1 MLFPPCF
8 EASRVLDDDSVVDW
22 SENVYAKDILEN
34 KNVEA
39 SSASYLDL
47 SSRCR
52 VGCLLSD
59 DEARFKEDLKR
70 AVRIRLKIL
79 CKDL

>member
-8 EASRVLDDDSVVDW
+8 EASRVLDDDSVDW

-47 SSRCR
+47 SSSCR

-70 AVRIRLKIL
+70 AVRI
-79 CKDL
+79 